1 MTHKLPLIFLLSAC
15 CVCAGAVFAQPAPGA
30 DRNQIL
36 ALEKRFTSAFRAKD
50 VDAIMKVYLPGENL
64 FVFDVTPPRQHVGS
78 DDYKKDWQD
87 FFALFKGPVTFAI
100 SDLVVAT
107 DGTLG
112 YGHSIQRVKGTSPD
126 GKPIDVTVRVTDD
139 YRKINGK
146 WYIVQEHVSVPV
158 DLATAKADLQSK
170 P

>member
-1 MTHKLPLIFLLSAC
+1 MTYKLPLIFLLSVF
-15 CVCAGAVFAQPAPGA
+15 CVCAGAVFAYPGPRA

-36 ALEKRFTSAFRAKD
+36 ALENQFTAAFRAKD
-50 VDAIMKVYLPGENL
+50 VDAIMKVYAPGKDL
-64 FVFDVTPPRQHVGS
+64 FVFDVTPPRQHVGW

-87 FFALFKGPVTFAI
+87 FFALFKGPVTFDI

-112 YGHSIQRVKGTSPD
+112 YGHSIQSVKGTSTD
-126 GKPIDVTVRVTDD
+126 GKPIDFTVRVTDD
-139 YRKINGK
+139 YREIKGK
-146 WYIVQEHVSVPV
+146 WYVVQEHVSVPV
-158 DLATAKADLQSK
+158 DLATGKADLQSK

>member
-1 MTHKLPLIFLLSAC
+1 MTNKLALVFLLSVC
-15 CVCAGAVFAQPAPGA
+15 CVCAGAVFAQPSQDA

-36 ALEKRFTSAFRAKD
+36 ALETQFTTAFRAKD
-50 VDAIMKVYLPGENL
+50 VDAIMKLYVPGKDL
-64 FVFDVTPPRQHVGS
+64 FVFDVTPPRQHVGW

-87 FFALFKGPVTFAI
+87 FFALFKGPLTFDI

-112 YGHSIQRVKGTSPD
+112 YGHSIQHVAGTSTD
-126 GKPIDVTVRVTDD
+126 GKPIDVTVRLTDD

-158 DLATAKADLQSK
+158 DLATGKADLQSK